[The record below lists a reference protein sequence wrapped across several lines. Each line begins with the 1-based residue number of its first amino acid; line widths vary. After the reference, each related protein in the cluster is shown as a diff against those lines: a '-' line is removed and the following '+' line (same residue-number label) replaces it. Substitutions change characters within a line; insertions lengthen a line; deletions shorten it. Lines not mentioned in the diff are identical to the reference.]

1 MLTLT
6 VAAAAGSTFAGWSG
20 DCSGSTSCQVTLS
33 ADKTLS
39 ATFTATPGAKP
50 QPSITTLTQSAL
62 VWREGSKLPHIST
75 KKRPPLGGVDAQ
87 TVRNWIR
94 SGKLP
99 AVSFGPD
106 GTLVRVDPAELDK
119 LRQPV
124 VAKK

>member
-1 MLTLT
+1 MSPTPAKIASVIEKASDGLTAAQ
-6 VAAAAGSTFAGWSG
+6 VARR
-20 DCSGSTSCQVTLS
+20 L
-33 ADKTLS
+33 
-39 ATFTATPGAKP
+39 
-50 QPSITTLTQSAL
+50 
-62 VWREGSKLPHIST
+62 
-75 KKRPPLGGVDAQ
+75 GVDPQ

-99 AVSFGPD
+99 AVSFGPN

>member
-1 MLTLT
+1 MSPTPANIASVIEKASDGLTAAQ
-6 VAAAAGSTFAGWSG
+6 VARR
-20 DCSGSTSCQVTLS
+20 L
-33 ADKTLS
+33 
-39 ATFTATPGAKP
+39 
-50 QPSITTLTQSAL
+50 
-62 VWREGSKLPHIST
+62 
-75 KKRPPLGGVDAQ
+75 GVDAQ

-124 VAKK
+124 VPKK

>member
-1 MLTLT
+1 MSLTRANIASVMEKASDGLT
-6 VAAAAGSTFAGWSG
+6 AAEVARR
-20 DCSGSTSCQVTLS
+20 L
-33 ADKTLS
+33 
-39 ATFTATPGAKP
+39 
-50 QPSITTLTQSAL
+50 
-62 VWREGSKLPHIST
+62 
-75 KKRPPLGGVDAQ
+75 GVDPQ